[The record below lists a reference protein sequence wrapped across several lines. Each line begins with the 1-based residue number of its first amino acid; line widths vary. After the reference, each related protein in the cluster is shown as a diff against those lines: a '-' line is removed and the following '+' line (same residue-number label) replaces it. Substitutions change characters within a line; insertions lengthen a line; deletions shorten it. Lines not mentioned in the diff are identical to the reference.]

1 MNLPNI
7 LTVARTVFTFI
18 AAALLCMDVRFFAL
32 AAAVLYIRA
41 GATDW
46 FDGYIARKYDMV
58 TTFGKFMDALSDK
71 IMVVTMFMT
80 LFALGCFRQYVILCL
95 FCAVISI
102 AREFLVSGI
111 RMIAS
116 KAGIVQAA
124 EKLGKYK
131 AGFQM
136 YALGAI
142 IAAQSLRVD
151 FHAEGSILDMLL
163 FYSGVVTLIISTV
176 LSVISGWTYTKRY
189 WHLLKG

>member
-7 LTVARTVFTFI
+7 LTVARVVFTFI

-32 AAAVLYIRA
+32 TAAALYIIA

-142 IAAQSLRVD
+142 IAAQSLKVD
-151 FHAEGSILDMLL
+151 FHAEGSVLDMLL
-163 FYSGVVTLIISTV
+163 FYSGVATLVISTV
-176 LSVISGWTYTKRY
+176 LSVMSGWTYTKRY
-189 WHLLKG
+189 WYLMKG